1 MPFDLS
7 NKIAFVT
14 GGGSGIGAEIA
25 RVLSLQGA
33 SVTIGDINGDH
44 ADAVAKEIN
53 GKSAI
58 LDVSRVDSVQKAFSG
73 LSKLDILINCAGIG
87 FIGNILQT
95 TTEDFDRLMG
105 VNAKGMFLCM
115 QAAIP
120 LMKQNGERGGSIVN
134 ICSIAAKVAL
144 ADRFAYSAT
153 KGAVL
158 SMTQS
163 VALDFIKDNIR
174 CNCICP
180 ARVHTPFVDAYLAK
194 NYPGHEAEQFAK
206 LAAAQPIGRMG
217 TPTEIAHLALYLASD
232 EASFVTGSSYDIDG
246 GTLGT
251 R

>member
-1 MPFDLS
+1 MAFDLS
-7 NKIAFVT
+7 KKTAFVT
-14 GGGSGIGAEIA
+14 GGGSGIGAEIV
-25 RVLSLQGA
+25 RVLASQGA

-44 ADAVAKEIN
+44 ADAVAKEVS
-53 GKSAI
+53 GKSVI
-58 LDVSRVDSVQKAFSG
+58 LDVSRVDSVQKAFSS

-120 LMKQNGERGGSIVN
+120 LMKQNKETGGSIVN

-163 VALDFIKDNIR
+163 VALDFIKDHIR

-194 NYPGHEAEQFAK
+194 NYPGNEAEQFAK

-232 EASFVTGSSYDIDG
+232 EAAFVTGSAYDIDG